1 MKKLPIIL
9 LAVVAVAAACFAV
22 YRLTATRY
30 EKKLTRSL
38 RQARDEYW
46 DKIGMLEKN
55 VAELQ
60 EELSQQ
66 KETILPKERLE
77 QVYGETPAPPGPA
90 EPSRETDCTALEGE
104 LDAVFSYLDKKAYV
118 RDYALPGGTATVF
131 NEVVR
136 LLTGH
141 LPLVSGEMK
150 DMVSLTRNVAH
161 FFRTL
166 GKDRID
172 LLKDIMANE
181 NDIVE
186 PMTATFF
193 SWFLSCEQCGH
204 DQYRCPSLEVLY
216 QYAGFFLNTLAGKSY
231 LLRRDSKLRV
241 LVSYYCVLILDKANE
256 EMLNRHGIDIRD
268 FIYYLFQEISSQKG
282 LVHKKAY
289 LDTLKELR
297 AKYHVSRGQ

>member
-9 LAVVAVAAACFAV
+9 LAALAVAAVCFVV

-30 EKKLTRSL
+30 EKKLTKTL

-77 QVYGETPAPPGPA
+77 QVYGETPGPPAPA
-90 EPSRETDCTALEGE
+90 VPSRETDCSKLQGE
-104 LDAVFSYLDKKAYV
+104 LDAVFSYLDHKAYI
-118 RDYALPGGTATVF
+118 REYGLAGGTAAVF
-131 NEVVR
+131 DEVVR
-136 LLTGH
+136 LCSEH

-172 LLKDIMANE
+172 LLRKIITKE
-181 NDIVE
+181 SDIVE
-186 PMTATFF
+186 PMTASFF
-193 SWFLSCEQCGH
+193 AWFLSCDQCGH
-204 DQYRCPSLEVLY
+204 DQYPCPSLEALY

-268 FIYYLFQEISSQKG
+268 FIYYLFQDISSQKG

-289 LDTLKELR
+289 LDTLKGLR
-297 AKYHVSRGQ
+297 AKYHVRRGQ